1 MLQPAQVYNLY
12 LCANFTF
19 MLNFEYYNPVNLV
32 FGRGQIAKISKLIP
46 EGAKVLMAYG
56 GGSIFKNGI
65 YEQVSTALEGHE
77 VTEFKGIEPN
87 PRYETLMKAVEI
99 VREKNIDFI
108 LAVGGGS
115 VIDGVKFISAAVK
128 FEGDTKE
135 ILHKRLRI
143 EENTVPFGTVLTLP
157 ATGSEMNSGSV
168 VTIEETQEKLP
179 FGGPALFPQFSIC
192 DPTVVASLPTRQVQ
206 NGVIDAFTH
215 VMEQY
220 LTYPHDAILQD
231 RIAEGILQTLVE
243 IGPKVAKDPSN
254 YEMAANLMWSCTMA
268 LNGLIQKGVPTDW
281 ATHMIGHEL
290 TALYEIDHAR
300 TLAIVGPNLYR
311 VMFDSKKDKLAQYG
325 QRVWNINA
333 DTIEQGALEAIEK
346 TVQFFHTMGMDTKLS
361 NYTPEYEKTADFI
374 VKRFEERGW
383 KALGEKQNITP
394 EKVRDIVELSY

>member
-1 MLQPAQVYNLY
+1 MQ
-12 LCANFTF
+12 
-19 MLNFEYYNPVNLV
+19 NFEYYNPVNLV
-32 FGRGQIAKISKLIP
+32 FGEGQIAKLSKLIP
-46 EGAKVLMAYG
+46 QDAKVLMVYG

-65 YEQVSTALEGHE
+65 HTQVATALEGYN
-77 VTEFKGIEPN
+77 VTEFGGVETN
-87 PRYETLMKAVEI
+87 PRYETLMKAVQVI
-99 VREKNIDFI
+99 KDNAIDFI

-115 VIDGVKFISAAVK
+115 VIDGVKFISAAVNY
-128 FEGDTKE
+128 EGDPTE
-135 ILHKRLRI
+135 ILRKRLRI
-143 EENTVPFGTVLTLP
+143 EENALPFGTVLTLP

-168 VTIEETQEKLP
+168 VTIEATQEKLP

-192 DPTVVASLPTRQVQ
+192 DPRVVASLPTRQVQ
-206 NGVIDAFTH
+206 NGVIDAYTH

-231 RIAEGILQTLVE
+231 RLAESILQTLIEV
-243 IGPKVAKDPSN
+243 GPKVAENPADYKL
-254 YEMAANLMWSCTMA
+254 AANFMWCCTMA

-300 TLAIVGPNLYR
+300 TLAIIAPNLYR
-311 VMFDSKKDKLAQYG
+311 VMFDTKKEKLAQYG

-333 DTIEQGALEAIEK
+333 DTIEEGASQAIEK

-374 VKRFEERGW
+374 VNRFEERGW
-383 KALGEKQNITP
+383 KALGERQNITP
-394 EKVRDIVELSY
+394 DKVKAIVELSY